1 MDVLAVFDWMK
12 IEHWSYLF
20 GLFSVG
26 YRGIHQM
33 FASAI
38 SDGVGKID
46 TMTLQFVFISEMEIP
61 IDSRVIEKAHRLL
74 CIVNSAL

>member
-1 MDVLAVFDWMK
+1 LDVLAVFDWMK

-46 TMTLQFVFISEMEIP
+46 TMTLQFVFISEIKIIKRKLFMVKLRKKFEW
-61 IDSRVIEKAHRLL
+61 
-74 CIVNSAL
+74 